1 MKINNKKIVSF
12 RVFKGEDGYYV
23 AANEA
28 FGIFTQ
34 GKTFE
39 RLLRNIKEATEVSS
53 HEIFGSS
60 RQKKSTPAIMM
71 NIDFSEVAYA

>member
-1 MKINNKKIVSF
+1 MKISNKIVTF

-28 FGIFTQ
+28 FNIFTQ

-39 RLLRNIKEATEVSS
+39 RLLRNIKEATEASFN
-53 HEIFGSS
+53 EIFGSS
-60 RQKKSTPAIMM
+60 RRRKSTPAIMM
-71 NIDFSEVAYA
+71 NIDFSEVSYA